1 MKRTNRIFTVLIFI
15 FLYIPMVVLVLGSF
29 NTGKNLAVFE
39 GFTLNQYKE
48 LFRDADLLALL
59 GNSLLIAIL
68 STAIATAFGTFAAVG
83 IHSLKPRMRKAV
95 MTLTNIPMTN
105 PDIVTGISLSLLFV
119 FIGTG
124 MLGQKQSLNFWTL
137 LIAHITFNLPYV
149 ILNVMP
155 KLQQMNPALQDAAM
169 DLGCTPVQSFFKVT
183 IHEIM
188 PGIISGA
195 IMAFTMS
202 LDDFVISYFV
212 TGSEFVTLPVKIYS
226 FTKKPIH
233 PKVYAMFTLL
243 FLLIFV
249 LMVTMN
255 LLQLRGEKRK
265 TDKQARIPS
274 KGMRIF
280 QRVAA
285 IACVAVLLIG
295 SFALI
300 VTTRQDKIT
309 LNVMNWGQNIADGT
323 EDTLDIIAAFEEK
336 YPNIK
341 VNYSEYA
348 SNEELYSKLST
359 GGLVVDIIIP
369 SDYMIDR
376 MRREGMLQ
384 ELNFDN
390 IPNYKNVISTYKDQP
405 YDPENKYSVPYTWGT
420 VGIIYNSKYVDE
432 ADVTGWELLWNE
444 KYAGQILMFDNSR
457 DAFGIAQYKLNSQSD
472 DPNSFSVNSTD
483 KEELD
488 ACAKELA
495 KQKPLVRQYV
505 MDQVYDKMIEEN
517 AWIAPYY
524 AGDAM
529 MMMDSNEDLRFY
541 LPENQK
547 FNLFIDAMCIPTC
560 AQEKEA
566 AEKFIDF
573 MCDPEISGANMDYI
587 CYGSPIEGATDYME
601 EYLAESEVIYPPD
614 EILSRGTS
622 YGYLP
627 QETIRY
633 VENQFL
639 GIRVGKSADEE
650 EDAASGSAAPAIIML
665 TALAA
670 AGVFL
675 CLPKRKSK

>member
-1 MKRTNRIFTVLIFI
+1 MKKTNRIFTVLIFI
-15 FLYIPMVVLVLGSF
+15 FLYIPMVVLILGSF

-48 LFRDADLLALL
+48 LFRDQDLLALL

-155 KLQQMNPALQDAAM
+155 KLQQMNPALQDAAL
-169 DLGCTPVQSFFKVT
+169 DLGCTPVQAFFKVT
-183 IHEIM
+183 VHEIM
-188 PGIISGA
+188 PGVISGA

-202 LDDFVISYFV
+202 LDDFVISYFA
-212 TGSEFVTLPVKIYS
+212 TGTEFVTLPVKIYS

-233 PKVYAMFTLL
+233 PKIYAMFTLL

-255 LLQLRGEKRK
+255 LLQLRGEKRR
-265 TDKQARIPS
+265 TEKQVKSDSRS
-274 KGMRIF
+274 MRIF
-280 QRVAA
+280 KRV
-285 IACVAVLLIG
+285 VATCCALVLLAG
-295 SFALI
+295 SLFLI
-300 VTTRQDKIT
+300 ITTRQDKVT
-309 LNVMNWGQNIADGT
+309 LNIMNWGQNIADGSDGT
-323 EDTLDIIAAFEEK
+323 MDIIAAFEEA
-336 YPNIK
+336 YPYID

-348 SNEELYSKLST
+348 SNEELYSKLSG
-359 GGLVVDIIIP
+359 GGLVVDLIIP
-369 SDYMIDR
+369 SDYMIAR
-376 MRREGMLQ
+376 MINENMLL
-384 ELNFDN
+384 ELDFDN
-390 IPNYKNVISTYKDQP
+390 IPNYSNVIDTYKDQS

-420 VGIIYNSKYVDE
+420 VGIIYNSKFVDAE
-432 ADVTGWELLWNE
+432 DVTGWELLWNK

-457 DAFGIAQYKLNSQSD
+457 DAFGIAQYYLGLD
-472 DPNSFSVNSTD
+472 VNTTD
-483 KEELD
+483 KAELQQ
-488 ACAKELA
+488 CAELLSA
-495 KQKPLVRQYV
+495 QRPLVQQYV
-505 MDQVYDKMIEEN
+505 MDQVYAKMEDEN

-529 MMMDSNEDLRFY
+529 MMMESNPDLRFY
-541 LPENQK
+541 LPEEQA

-560 AQEKEA
+560 CQEKEA
-566 AEKFIDF
+566 AELFINF

-587 CYGSPIEGATDYME
+587 CYGSPIAGATEHME
-601 EYLAESEVIYPPD
+601 DYLAESEVIYPPA
-614 EILSRGTS
+614 EVLARGES
-622 YGYLP
+622 YSFLP
-627 QETIRY
+627 EDITRY
-633 VENQFL
+633 VENLFL
-639 GIRVGKSADEE
+639 QVRLK
-650 EDAASGSAAPAIIML
+650 
-665 TALAA
+665 
-670 AGVFL
+670 
-675 CLPKRKSK
+675 